1 MKIAISLILT
11 CFIALLSSCSSTSGD
26 YASFTK
32 RKDYKKTYDVYQ
44 DKKALASA
52 SSSKTRLVVDL
63 SDQRIKLK
71 EGNTILLDAPCTTGK
86 RGKRTPRGTYSITQR
101 KINKRSTIFGSCY
114 RNGRKVCSG
123 DRRKCRRYY
132 NKYVGA
138 PLPYWMRLG
147 NSSNGIHYSKYV
159 KRYPGS
165 NGCVRVPYSV
175 AKTLYH
181 KTKQG
186 TRVTVQ
192 P

>member
-1 MKIAISLILT
+1 MKLAFVFLTVSFIAI
-11 CFIALLSSCSSTSGD
+11 LSSCSNTGGD
-26 YASFTK
+26 YTSFTQ
-32 RKDYKKTYDVYQ
+32 RKDYKKTYDIY
-44 DKKALASA
+44 KNEEALASA
-52 SSSKTRLVVDL
+52 SSSKTRMVVDL
-63 SDQRIKLK
+63 SDQRIKLQ
-71 EGNTILLDAPCTTGK
+71 EGDTVLLDAPCTTGK
-86 RGKRTPRGTYSITQR
+86 AGKRTPRGTYSVTQR
-101 KINKRSTIFGSCY
+101 KVNKRSTIFGSCY
-114 RNGRKVCSG
+114 KNGRKVCAG
-123 DRRKCRRYY
+123 DRRKCRRSY

-175 AKTLYH
+175 AKTLYQ
-181 KTKQG
+181 KTKYG